1 MCLTLYYKALRVT
14 FLKELCVVVVVQ
26 QSSTDFTHFSG
37 KFFDAEKC
45 ILILLVSKFS
55 LLRNVQKMHFKHVV
69 VVGRLVAKVFI
80 KLLQSSEYNSR
91 KSLFFFWC
99 LSLLHGLIWNF
110 SFIKFCEKFL
120 PTFLFRT
127 SHLLIQFTIN
137 SFFIKQLMI

>member
-80 KLLQSSEYNSR
+80 KLLTSVYLVETVAFEM
-91 KSLFFFWC
+91 FFLDFN
-99 LSLLHGLIWNF
+99 L
-110 SFIKFCEKFL
+110 
-120 PTFLFRT
+120 
-127 SHLLIQFTIN
+127 
-137 SFFIKQLMI
+137 

>member
-69 VVGRLVAKVFI
+69 VVGRLVAKVII
-80 KLLQSSEYNSR
+80 KLKRHLAEIFTFEHRRSSNQFRLYNSCIFIIFSSKFVVCFDLVIEIFDMTLNDTQISV
-91 KSLFFFWC
+91 KSC
-99 LSLLHGLIWNF
+99 Q
-110 SFIKFCEKFL
+110 
-120 PTFLFRT
+120 TD
-127 SHLLIQFTIN
+127 
-137 SFFIKQLMI
+137 